1 MKIISYIR
9 RLPLWLAGTLAA
21 RWLLALFLVSSIL
34 GGLFAP
40 VQAALPSHSGMSV
53 SSKPRSQAPEPFMHK
68 PYYGSEDFH
77 TRINSY
83 FDHDKPWY
91 ADDSIFVRYDGKRW
105 EGSDTSVVNCQ
116 AGTTC
121 YDGHNGYDLRM
132 RFEPVLSSAAG
143 KVINAGWYNA
153 QNHSDSFGLWAA
165 IDHGNGFVNVYG
177 HLSALTVS
185 VGQHVGTQWQ
195 IGTSGTTGSSTGP
208 HLHFGTYYYPSWQP
222 TDPFGW
228 TSKRDDPNT
237 VPDYN
242 LWSTGDNITPV
253 PRLGGHGKNLAPGAV
268 LVDDGS
274 PGWSATGRWSV
285 SSAKSDIG
293 GSLHWTATTGGSA
306 TATATWQT
314 LLPEDGYYEIGAFV
328 DDNHASSGWAS
339 YTIASNDPDHPDTT
353 VTHRV
358 EVDQEHVGSFQ
369 NAFGNVNTGAQ
380 WIGLGT
386 YYFKAGHQGKVTL
399 NNATGE
405 NDQQLAADGIEFAP
419 LVPPKYA
426 FTLDED
432 TTPAQMLAGDRATV
446 KLKLTNTSSFPWPA
460 EGLQAVQI
468 IYRWLDSQGHAVL
481 VSSPVSLA
489 QDLPIKGSVT
499 STIEVQAPV
508 QAGTYTLQWDLL
520 RGTEAFSQQGAH
532 LENHSIIVSDPTS
545 ESDIPPVDA
554 SPVAPGVPPVA
565 SPGSGP
571 IVPPGVPPVASPGS
585 GPIVPPGVPP
595 VASPG
600 SRPIAPPA
608 AS

>member
-1 MKIISYIR
+1 
-9 RLPLWLAGTLAA
+9 
-21 RWLLALFLVSSIL
+21 V
-34 GGLFAP
+34 
-40 VQAALPSHSGMSV
+40 
-53 SSKPRSQAPEPFMHK
+53 
-68 PYYGSEDFH
+68 
-77 TRINSY
+77 
-83 FDHDKPWY
+83 
-91 ADDSIFVRYDGKRW
+91 
-105 EGSDTSVVNCQ
+105 
-116 AGTTC
+116 
-121 YDGHNGYDLRM
+121 
-132 RFEPVLSSAAG
+132 
-143 KVINAGWYNA
+143 
-153 QNHSDSFGLWAA
+153 
-165 IDHGNGFVNVYG
+165 
-177 HLSALTVS
+177 
-185 VGQHVGTQWQ
+185 
-195 IGTSGTTGSSTGP
+195 
-208 HLHFGTYYYPSWQP
+208 
-222 TDPFGW
+222 
-228 TSKRDDPNT
+228 
-237 VPDYN
+237 
-242 LWSTGDNITPV
+242 
-253 PRLGGHGKNLAPGAV
+253 
-268 LVDDGS
+268 
-274 PGWSATGRWSV
+274 
-285 SSAKSDIG
+285 
-293 GSLHWTATTGGSA
+293 
-306 TATATWQT
+306 
-314 LLPEDGYYEIGAFV
+314 
-328 DDNHASSGWAS
+328 
-339 YTIASNDPDHPDTT
+339 SNDPDHPDTT

-520 RGTEAFSQQGAH
+520 RGTEVFSQQGAH

-545 ESDIPPVDA
+545 EPGVPPVDA
-554 SPVAPGVPPVA
+554 SPVAPEVPPVT

-571 IVPPGVPPVASPGS
+571 IAPPGVPPG
-585 GPIVPPGVPP
+585 
-595 VASPG
+595 ASPG

-608 AS
+608 ASPVASPAVPPGTTPTAPVVPTVPPGELPTTSPGPGSALQQNRQQSDWQDTDIPGFPDMEQDQEDEAFPDAARVPRARSPASGG